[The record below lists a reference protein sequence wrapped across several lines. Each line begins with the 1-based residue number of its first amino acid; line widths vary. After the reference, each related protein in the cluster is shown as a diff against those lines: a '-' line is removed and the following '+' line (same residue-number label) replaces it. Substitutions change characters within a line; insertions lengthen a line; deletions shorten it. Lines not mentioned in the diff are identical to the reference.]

1 MIIQGLKLYTQVFRT
16 FERKMYRADEF
27 LEARINTR
35 EYVKNFEIKQTY
47 FYVKRNNKHN
57 KGLRTKHSIII

>member
-1 MIIQGLKLYTQVFRT
+1 
-16 FERKMYRADEF
+16 MYRADEF

-57 KGLRTKHSIII
+57 KGSWPWVLRLNINY

>member
-1 MIIQGLKLYTQVFRT
+1 
-16 FERKMYRADEF
+16 MYRADEF

-47 FYVKRNNKHN
+47 FYVKRDN
-57 KGLRTKHSIII
+57 IAY